1 MAHLEDYLQGLYE
14 DEGLTDEL
22 EDEAGQ
28 TLLTWAEAEYKR
40 LIATHSDESTLEG
53 MLKLVRRAMKNVNKF
68 IAAHLEGD
76 EEVMQEKLS
85 QFVNN
90 LTELGYIIAD
100 EAVESIQQGYT
111 ELEQTTLVVALT
123 ALTSSSSNESSPPLE
138 GTDNSE
144 QAPIEPII

>member
-1 MAHLEDYLQGLYE
+1 
-14 DEGLTDEL
+14 
-22 EDEAGQ
+22 
-28 TLLTWAEAEYKR
+28 
-40 LIATHSDESTLEG
+40 
-53 MLKLVRRAMKNVNKF
+53 
-68 IAAHLEGD
+68 
-76 EEVMQEKLS
+76 MQEKLS

-123 ALTSSSSNESSPPLE
+123 ALTSSSNNESSPPIE